1 MIKKILIANR
11 GEIACRVIRTA
22 RKLGYRTVAVFSEAD
37 AQAPHV
43 SLADEA
49 VCIGPAAAAQSYLNV
64 DALLDACRKTGAN
77 AIHPGYG
84 FLSENADFAQA
95 CADAGVVFIGPSPN
109 AIRVMGDKAG
119 AKRAMIE
126 AGVPCAPG
134 YLGDKQDDATLM
146 AQAERLGYPLLVKAV
161 SGGGGRGMRLVHEAS
176 ELAQA
181 IASARREAQSAFG
194 DGTLMLERLV
204 LDGRHIE
211 IQVFADSHGN
221 AVYIGER
228 DCTAQRRRQK
238 VIEESPS
245 PVVSPAMRER
255 MGRDAV
261 LAAQAIGYCGAGT
274 IEYIVDQDLNHY
286 FLEMNTRLQVEH
298 PVTEMVSGFDLV
310 EWQLRV
316 ADGQPL
322 PVRQEDIVLTGH
334 AIEARLYAE
343 DPYAGFAPQTGPVQW
358 WRPMLSLHD
367 GVRIDD
373 GIREGG
379 EVTPHYD
386 PMVAKLIVHG
396 RDRADA
402 IRRLIATLDDTPLL
416 GLRQNARFLR
426 ELVDHD
432 RFRAGTMTTTL
443 IDQWLAD
450 GAPLLQRPVAT
461 DEAWLLAG
469 ALFAARQPSHPG
481 AQQVLRADSVT
492 AWDLPLQQDTA
503 KRTLRVQA
511 ASGLAAAG
519 AFHVAL
525 DPHATPL
532 TLRVLGQDAE
542 RGEARI
548 ERDGVQRRVRAV
560 WLAAGDGAQL
570 PAQLPSQLHLVIDA
584 AVFVFTEVSAWP
596 DQGSAQDPSRAT
608 APVAGTVTQVLVQ
621 AGDAVTAGQPLLA
634 IEAMKMEMWLNAQAP
649 GVVQAVHT
657 AAGAQVQAKA
667 LLIDIELT
675 KED

>member
-64 DALLDACRKTGAN
+64 EALLAACRKTGAN
-77 AIHPGYG
+77 ALHPGYG

-95 CADAGVVFIGPSPN
+95 CADAGVTFIGPGPH

-134 YLGDKQDDATLM
+134 YLGDKQDDATLIE
-146 AQAERLGYPLLVKAV
+146 QAERMGYPLLVKAV
-161 SGGGGRGMRLVHEAS
+161 SGGGGRGMRLVHEKS

-181 IASARREAQSAFG
+181 ITSARREAQNAFG
-194 DGTLMLERLV
+194 DGTLMLERLI

-211 IQVFADSHGN
+211 IQVFADAHGN

-261 LAAQAIGYCGAGT
+261 LAAQAIGYRGAGT

-310 EWQLRV
+310 EWQIRV
-316 ADGQPL
+316 AEGQPL
-322 PVRQEDIVLTGH
+322 PVKQEDITLTGH

-358 WRPMLSLHD
+358 WRPALALHD

-379 EVTPHYD
+379 AVTPHYD

-402 IRRLIATLDDTPLL
+402 IRRLMATLDDAPLL
-416 GLRQNARFLR
+416 GLKHNARFLR
-426 ELVDHD
+426 DLVDHP
-432 RFRAGTMTTTL
+432 RFREGSMTTTL
-443 IDQWLAD
+443 IDQWQSEGD
-450 GAPLLQRPVAT
+450 PILQAPVAS
-461 DEAWLLAG
+461 DETWLIAG
-469 ALFAARQPSHPG
+469 ALFGARQQG
-481 AQQVLRADSVT
+481 TATLLRADSVS
-492 AWDLPLQQDTA
+492 AWDLPLQQDSV
-503 KRTLRVQA
+503 KRTLRVTA
-511 ASGLAAAG
+511 ASNGVYR
-519 AFHVAL
+519 VAL
-525 DPHATPL
+525 EPHAAPVS
-532 TLRVLGQDAE
+532 LRLLSEDAE
-542 RGEARI
+542 RGEVRI
-548 ERDGVQRRVRAV
+548 ELDGVQRRVRAV
-560 WLAAGDGAQL
+560 WLGEA
-570 PAQLPSQLHLVIDA
+570 LHLVIDA
-584 AVFVFTEVSAWP
+584 TVFPFTEVSAWP
-596 DQGSAQDPSRAT
+596 DAGNALDPSRAL

-621 AGDAVTAGQPLLA
+621 AGDVVTEGQPLLA

-649 GVVQAVHT
+649 GVVKAVY
-657 AAGAQVQAKA
+657 AKAGDQVQAKT
-667 LLIDIELT
+667 LLIDIELN

>member
-64 DALLDACRKTGAN
+64 PALLEACRKTGAN
-77 AIHPGYG
+77 ALHPGYG
-84 FLSENADFAQA
+84 FLSENADFARA
-95 CADAGVVFIGPSPN
+95 CADAGVTFIGPGPE

-134 YLGDKQDDATLM
+134 YLGDKQDDATLIE
-146 AQAERLGYPLLVKAV
+146 QAERMGYPLLVKAV
-161 SGGGGRGMRLVHEAS
+161 SGGGGRGMRLVHEKA

-181 IASARREAQSAFG
+181 ITSARREAQNAFG
-194 DGTLMLERLV
+194 DGTLMLERLI

-211 IQVFADSHGN
+211 IQVFADAHGN

-261 LAAQAIGYCGAGT
+261 LAAQAIGYRGAGT

-310 EWQLRV
+310 EWQIRV

-322 PVRQEDIVLTGH
+322 PVKQDDITLQGH

-358 WRPMLSLHD
+358 WRPTLALYE
-367 GVRIDD
+367 GVRIDE

-379 EVTPHYD
+379 AVTPHYD

-402 IRRLIATLDDTPLL
+402 IRRLMATLDDAPLL
-416 GLRQNARFLR
+416 GLKHNARFLR
-426 ELVDHD
+426 DLVDHP
-432 RFRAGTMTTTL
+432 RFRAGSMTTTL
-443 IDQWLAD
+443 IDQWQSEGD
-450 GAPLLQRPVAT
+450 PILQTPVAT
-461 DEAWLLAG
+461 DEAWLIAG
-469 ALFAARQPSHPG
+469 ALFGARQQG
-481 AQQVLRADSVT
+481 TAAVLRADSVS
-492 AWDLPLQQDTA
+492 AWDLPLQQGSV
-503 KRTLRVQA
+503 KRTLRVTGSS
-511 ASGLAAAG
+511 SGVYR
-519 AFHVAL
+519 VAL
-525 DPHATPL
+525 EPHAAPL
-532 TLRVLGQDAE
+532 TLRLLGHDSE

-548 ERDGVQRRVRAV
+548 ELDGVQRRVRVV
-560 WLAAGDGAQL
+560 WLGDEL
-570 PAQLPSQLHLVIDA
+570 NLVIDA
-584 AVFVFTEVSAWP
+584 AVFTFTEVSAWP
-596 DQGSAQDPSRAT
+596 DAGNTLDPSRAL
-608 APVAGTVTQVLVQ
+608 APVAGTVTQVLVK
-621 AGDAVTAGQPLLA
+621 AGDAVTEGQPLLA

-649 GVVQAVHT
+649 GVVTAVH
-657 AAGAQVQAKA
+657 AKAGDQVQAKA
-667 LLIDIELT
+667 LLIDIELN

>member
-64 DALLDACRKTGAN
+64 PALLEACRKTGAN
-77 AIHPGYG
+77 ALHPGYG
-84 FLSENADFAQA
+84 FLSENADFARA
-95 CADAGVVFIGPSPN
+95 CADAGVTFIGPGPE

-134 YLGDKQDDATLM
+134 YLGDKQDDATLIE
-146 AQAERLGYPLLVKAV
+146 QAERMGYPLLVKAV
-161 SGGGGRGMRLVHEAS
+161 SGGGGRGMRLVHEKA

-181 IASARREAQSAFG
+181 ITSARREAQNAFG
-194 DGTLMLERLV
+194 DGTLMLERLI

-211 IQVFADSHGN
+211 IQVFADAHGN

-261 LAAQAIGYCGAGT
+261 LAAQAIGYRGAGT

-310 EWQLRV
+310 EWQIRV

-322 PVRQEDIVLTGH
+322 PVKQDDITLQGH

-358 WRPMLSLHD
+358 WRPTLALYE
-367 GVRIDD
+367 GVRIDE

-379 EVTPHYD
+379 AVTPHYD

-402 IRRLIATLDDTPLL
+402 IRRLMATLDDAPLL
-416 GLRQNARFLR
+416 GLKHNARFLR
-426 ELVDHD
+426 DLVDHP
-432 RFRAGTMTTTL
+432 RFRAGSMTTTL
-443 IDQWLAD
+443 IDQWQSEGD
-450 GAPLLQRPVAT
+450 PILQTPVAT
-461 DEAWLLAG
+461 DEAWLIAG
-469 ALFAARQPSHPG
+469 ALFGARQQG
-481 AQQVLRADSVT
+481 TAAVLRADSVS
-492 AWDLPLQQDTA
+492 AWDLPLQQGSV
-503 KRTLRVQA
+503 KRTLRVTGS
-511 ASGLAAAG
+511 SGG
-519 AFHVAL
+519 VYRVAL
-525 DPHATPL
+525 EPHAAPL
-532 TLRVLGQDAE
+532 TLRLLGHDSE

-548 ERDGVQRRVRAV
+548 ELDGVQRRVRVV
-560 WLAAGDGAQL
+560 WLGDEL
-570 PAQLPSQLHLVIDA
+570 NLVIDA
-584 AVFVFTEVSAWP
+584 AVFTFTEVSAWP
-596 DQGSAQDPSRAT
+596 DAGNTLDPSRAL
-608 APVAGTVTQVLVQ
+608 APVAGTVTQVLVK
-621 AGDAVTAGQPLLA
+621 AGDAVTEGQPLLA

-649 GVVQAVHT
+649 GVVTAVH
-657 AAGAQVQAKA
+657 AKAGDQVQAKA
-667 LLIDIELT
+667 LLIDIELN